1 MYNLANASI
10 YFYSIQRGTPHVNLR
25 QKRASLFNSQILV
38 VALIG
43 IFGGLKPKM
52 CVHFSKD
59 WRSGISRYRNI
70 PTASRAH
77 SPVRPL
83 FSIKTLS
90 NPAIKSALPC
100 FQCPPRRIPI
110 LAPPHHFFIEPGLHQ
125 VADYRGKRDLT
136 EIHPAV
142 PIIHG
147 ISPFQIHRIHLE
159 TYLQYFPDPCVL
171 PTCPG
176 ISRYRITLHN
186 RPQSAQS
193 RNPFS
198 PSTHGPI
205 HS

>member
-1 MYNLANASI
+1 MPNIGEAGWTEIHRAVPIIDRISAFQVHRIHQQTPLR
-10 YFYSIQRGTPHVNLR
+10 YSP
-25 QKRASLFNSQILV
+25 A
-38 VALIG
+38 
-43 IFGGLKPKM
+43 P
-52 CVHFSKD
+52 CVCPIS
-59 WRSGISRYRNI
+59 SGISRYRNI

-90 NPAIKSALPC
+90 NRAIKSALPC

-110 LAPPHHFFIEPGLHQ
+110 LAPPHHFFMEPGLHQ

-136 EIHPAV
+136 EIYPVV

>member
-59 WRSGISRYRNI
+59 WRS
-70 PTASRAH
+70 
-77 SPVRPL
+77 
-83 FSIKTLS
+83 
-90 NPAIKSALPC
+90 
-100 FQCPPRRIPI
+100 
-110 LAPPHHFFIEPGLHQ
+110 

-136 EIHPAV
+136 EIYPVV

-147 ISPFQIHRIHLE
+147 ISPFQVHRIHLE

-176 ISRYRITLHN
+176 ISRYRITLQN

-205 HS
+205 DS